1 MLEKFVNDQDV
12 LLFRQQG
19 WENLNLSFLEC
30 QITKLAMK
38 GMNRNIELK
47 RQNSQAN
54 RSVTYYKDSDTSLWQ
69 SQQN

>member
-19 WENLNLSFLEC
+19 WENLNLLFVEC
-30 QITKLAMK
+30 QITKSAMR

-54 RSVTYYKDSDTSLWQ
+54 RSNIKYLLKQ
-69 SQQN
+69 